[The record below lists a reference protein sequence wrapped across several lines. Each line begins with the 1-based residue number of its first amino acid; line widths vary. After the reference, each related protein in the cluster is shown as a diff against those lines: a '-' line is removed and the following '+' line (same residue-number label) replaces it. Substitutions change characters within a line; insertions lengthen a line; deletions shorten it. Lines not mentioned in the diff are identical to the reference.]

1 MGSKRKEL
9 KEIFKV
15 GDWVVFSEGFKRR
28 DSFDFH
34 GLILLEAGYYG
45 RVKKVEE
52 EYVQVTVLHPLADI
66 YIQVCVYSPESKNSD
81 DPKRTDSLSVIRK
94 KKT

>member
-1 MGSKRKEL
+1 VKEEKINL
-9 KEIFKV
+9 KEKFKE
-15 GDWVVFSEGFKRR
+15 GDWVVFSEGFERR
-28 DSFDFH
+28 EASDFH
-34 GLILLEAGYYG
+34 GFILLPSGYCG

-52 EYVQVTVLHPLADI
+52 EYVQVAILHPLADI
-66 YIQVCVYSPESKNSD
+66 YIQVCVYSPEYKNSN